1 MFLKQLTV
9 FLENREGRLDSVT
22 DLLAKNDINI
32 ACLALADTSEYGVLR
47 LVVSDPDKAK
57 AILKEEGYSSRLTEV
72 LGVRL
77 AQIPGSVNKLTRVL
91 AAANINIEYMYTL
104 SSSKEFGSMILKVSD
119 IEKAYETVK
128 NAGMELVDPEAAYS
142 L

>member
-1 MFLKQLTV
+1 MYMKQLTV
-9 FLENREGRLDSVT
+9 FLENREGRLESVT
-22 DLLAKNDINI
+22 DLLANNNINI

-47 LVVSDPDKAK
+47 LIVSDPDKAK
-57 AILKEEGYSSRLTEV
+57 ATLKEAGYSARLTDV

-77 AQIPGSVNKLTRVL
+77 AQVPGTVSKLTKTL
-91 AAANINIEYMYTL
+91 AAEGINIEYMYTL

-119 IEKAYETVK
+119 IEKAGTVVK
-128 NAGMELVDPEAAYS
+128 AAGMELVDPEAAYA

>member
-1 MFLKQLTV
+1 MFMKQLTV
-9 FLENREGRLDSVT
+9 FLENREGRLESVT
-22 DLLAKNDINI
+22 DLLANNNINI

-47 LVVSDPDKAK
+47 LIVSDPDKAK
-57 AILKEEGYSSRLTEV
+57 AALKEAGYSARLTEV

-77 AQIPGSVNKLTRVL
+77 SQIPGTVSKLTKTL
-91 AAANINIEYMYTL
+91 ASEGINIEYMYTL

-119 IEKAYETVK
+119 IEKASSVVK
-128 NAGMELVDPEAAYS
+128 AAGMELVDPEAAYA

>member
-47 LVVSDPDKAK
+47 LVVSDPEKAK

-77 AQIPGSVNKLTRVL
+77 AQVPGSVNKLTRVL
-91 AAANINIEYMYTL
+91 AAENINIEYMYTL

>member
-47 LVVSDPDKAK
+47 LVVSDPDKTK

-77 AQIPGSVNKLTRVL
+77 AQVPGSVNKLTKVL

>member
-1 MFLKQLTV
+1 
-9 FLENREGRLDSVT
+9 
-22 DLLAKNDINI
+22 
-32 ACLALADTSEYGVLR
+32 
-47 LVVSDPDKAK
+47 
-57 AILKEEGYSSRLTEV
+57 
-72 LGVRL
+72 
-77 AQIPGSVNKLTRVL
+77 
-91 AAANINIEYMYTL
+91 MYTL

>member
-47 LVVSDPDKAK
+47 LVVSDPEKAK

-77 AQIPGSVNKLTRVL
+77 AQVPGSVNKLTKVL

>member
-1 MFLKQLTV
+1 MFMKQLTV
-9 FLENREGRLDSVT
+9 FLENREGRLESVT
-22 DLLAKNDINI
+22 DLLANNNINI

-47 LVVSDPDKAK
+47 LIVSDPDKAK
-57 AILKEEGYSSRLTEV
+57 AALKEAGYSARLTDV

-77 AQIPGSVNKLTRVL
+77 AQVPGTVSKLTKTL
-91 AAANINIEYMYTL
+91 AAEGINIEYMYTL

-119 IEKAYETVK
+119 IEKASDVVK
-128 NAGMELVDPEAAYS
+128 AAGMELVDPEAAYA

>member
-9 FLENREGRLDSVT
+9 FLENREGRLESVT
-22 DLLAKNDINI
+22 DLLAKNEINI

-77 AQIPGSVNKLTRVL
+77 AQIPGSVSKLTKVL
-91 AAANINIEYMYTL
+91 AAEGINIEYMYTL

-119 IEKAYETVK
+119 IEKAYEAVK
-128 NAGMELVDPEAAYS
+128 NAGMELVDPQAAYS

>member
-9 FLENREGRLDSVT
+9 FLENREGRLESVT
-22 DLLAKNDINI
+22 DLLAKNNINI

-47 LVVSDPDKAK
+47 LIVSDPDRAK

-77 AQIPGSVNKLTRVL
+77 AQEPGSVSKLTKVL
-91 AAANINIEYMYTL
+91 AAEGINIEYMYTL
-104 SSSKEFGSMILKVSD
+104 SSSKDFGSMILKVSD
-119 IEKAYETVK
+119 IEKASDVVK
-128 NAGMELVDPEAAYS
+128 NSGMELVDPEAAYA

>member
-1 MFLKQLTV
+1 MALKQLSV
-9 FLENREGRLDSVT
+9 FLENREGRLESVT
-22 DLLAKNDINI
+22 DLLANNNINI

-47 LVVSDPDKAK
+47 LIVSDPDKAK
-57 AILKEEGYSSRLTEV
+57 AALKEAGYSARLTDV

-77 AQIPGSVNKLTRVL
+77 AQVPGTVSKLTKTL
-91 AAANINIEYMYTL
+91 AAEGINIEYMYTL

-119 IEKAYETVK
+119 IEKASSVVK
-128 NAGMELVDPEAAYS
+128 AAGMELVDPEAAYA

>member
-1 MFLKQLTV
+1 MFMKQLTV
-9 FLENREGRLDSVT
+9 FLENREGRLESVT
-22 DLLAKNDINI
+22 DLLANNNINI

-47 LVVSDPDKAK
+47 LIVSDPDKAK
-57 AILKEEGYSSRLTEV
+57 AALKEAGYSARLTDV

-77 AQIPGSVNKLTRVL
+77 AQVPGTVSKLTKTL
-91 AAANINIEYMYTL
+91 AAEGINIEYMYTL

-119 IEKAYETVK
+119 IEKASSVVK
-128 NAGMELVDPEAAYS
+128 AAGMELVNPEAAYA

>member
-1 MFLKQLTV
+1 MFMKQLTV
-9 FLENREGRLDSVT
+9 FLENREGRLESVT
-22 DLLAKNDINI
+22 DLLANNNINI

-47 LVVSDPDKAK
+47 LIVSDPDKAK
-57 AILKEEGYSSRLTEV
+57 AALKEAGYSARLTDV

-77 AQIPGSVNKLTRVL
+77 AQVPGTVSKLTKTL
-91 AAANINIEYMYTL
+91 AAEGINIEYMYTL

-119 IEKAYETVK
+119 IEKASSVVK
-128 NAGMELVDPEAAYS
+128 AAGMELVDPEAAYA